1 MTDPSTRFL
10 AESRRAA
17 LARLAYAVE
26 RPGGVALLCG
36 PAGTGKTAVLDALA
50 RAAGRRAERRALAG
64 WLDGV
69 AAPNLPDIVIA
80 DDAHLADV
88 AALVRLLDAVRS
100 RRPEAGLVLAGEGR
114 LLSLVSRD
122 PRLVRAVG
130 LRAVLRPFTA
140 EETRGALDAT
150 LFAGA
155 PGRMDPGARDA
166 VAQTIH
172 EIAAGIP
179 AAVVRLADF
188 AALVAEA
195 RADGVLDPSD
205 IEAIHRRLS
214 PLAA

>member
-1 MTDPSTRFL
+1 MTTPAIEPLTD
-10 AESRRAA
+10 SRRAA
-17 LARLAYAVE
+17 VARLAYAVE

-36 PAGTGKTAVLDALA
+36 PAGTGKTVVLDRLA
-50 RAAGRRAERRALAG
+50 AGAGRRIERRPLAA

-69 AAPNLPDIVIA
+69 AAVDLPEVVLA

-88 AALVRLLDAVRS
+88 AQLVRLLDAVRS
-100 RRPEAGLVLAGEGR
+100 RRPEASLVLAGEGR

-140 EETRGALDAT
+140 EETRGVLDAT
-150 LFAGA
+150 LYAGG
-155 PGRMDPGARDA
+155 PGRMAPETRAA
-166 VAQTIH
+166 VARTIH

-179 AAVVRLADF
+179 AVVARLAEF
-188 AALVAEA
+188 ATLVAEA
-195 RADGVLDPSD
+195 RPDGSLDADD

-214 PLAA
+214 LLAA